1 MRDMYFVTLVS
12 RSFFSAGSEVNS
24 GSHVF
29 EGRVKREPGNVLSP
43 GIFNHNPNLFPRLR
57 KMKQKKAHRV

>member
-1 MRDMYFVTLVS
+1 M
-12 RSFFSAGSEVNS
+12 
-24 GSHVF
+24 F

-57 KMKQKKAHRV
+57 KMKQKKAHRG